1 MQWKELWAIRG
12 SVPFPWSLIVGLLP
26 ILLILAMWAFATSGK
41 PEERMIGPLALPSPG
56 EIIDR
61 APELWQRPAESP
73 AMGLTD
79 DRGRLFYHARLSVT
93 RVVESFVLAL
103 LVVLPLGILM
113 ASFGPPRAAFSPIM
127 TAGGYVPISTLVPLT
142 MAWCGI
148 GEKQKIFFLA
158 MAFAIYLWPMVL
170 RAIDNVPDIY
180 LRTAYTLGASKW
192 QVIWKVMIP
201 VALPD
206 LWYGMRLAFGV
217 GWTYIVLAEVVVKE
231 GGLGDLISTAQ
242 RRSNI
247 EHVYVVI
254 LIITLI
260 AFLAD
265 FCWARVG
272 RLLFPYRGETA

>member
-1 MQWKELWAIRG
+1 MQWKELWTIRG
-12 SVPFPWSLIVGLLP
+12 SVPFPWSLVVGLLP
-26 ILLILAMWAFATSGK
+26 ILLILAMWAYATHGK
-41 PEERMIGPLALPSPG
+41 PEVRMIGPLALPSPG
-56 EIIDR
+56 EIIDK
-61 APELWQRPAESP
+61 APELWHSP
-73 AMGLTD
+73 PPSALASDTD
-79 DRGRLFYHARLSVT
+79 SRGKLFYHARVSIV
-93 RVVESFVLAL
+93 RVLEGFAIAL

-113 ASFGPPRAAFSPIM
+113 ASFGPPRAAVSPIM
-127 TAGGYVPISTLVPLT
+127 TAGGYDPISTLVPLT

-148 GEKQKIFFLA
+148 GESQKIFFLA

-170 RAIDNVPDIY
+170 RAIDSVPDIY
-180 LRTAYTLGASKW
+180 LRTAYTLGASKR

-206 LWYGMRLAFGV
+206 LWYSMRLAFGV

-242 RRSNI
+242 RRSNT

-254 LIITLI
+254 LVITLI

-265 FCWARVG
+265 FCWARLG
-272 RLLFPYRGETA
+272 RMLFPYRGETA

>member
-1 MQWKELWAIRG
+1 MQWKEWWGIRG
-12 SVPFPWSLIVGLLP
+12 AVPFPWSLVLGFLP
-26 ILLILAMWAFATSGK
+26 ILAILALWAYATAGK
-41 PEERMIGPLALPSPG
+41 PEQRMIHPMQLPSPG

-61 APELWQRPAESP
+61 APELWRAPPPSTVVSE
-73 AMGLTD
+73 TD
-79 DRGRLFYHARLSVT
+79 SRGKLFHHARLSIV
-93 RVVESFVLAL
+93 RVLEGFGIAL
-103 LVVLPLGILM
+103 LIVIPLGILM
-113 ASFGPPRAAFSPIM
+113 AAFGPPRAAFTPLM
-127 TAGGYVPISTLVPLT
+127 TAGGYIPISTLVPLT
-142 MAWCGI
+142 MAWFGI
-148 GEKQKIFFLA
+148 HEEQKVFFLA
-158 MAFAIYLWPMVL
+158 LAFSIYLWPMVL

-206 LWYGMRLAFGV
+206 LWYAMRLAFGV

-242 RRSNI
+242 RRGNI

-254 LIITLI
+254 IFITVI

-265 FCWARVG
+265 FCWARLG